1 MLTSMRH
8 AGEGALDH
16 LEPMLR
22 ALRAMPALRE
32 KARGT
37 FYRGSRAF
45 IHFHEDIEG
54 LFADV
59 RFGEEFER
67 IDVTTRTKQEKLVR
81 RVRSSLQ
88 PR

>member
-8 AGEGALDH
+8 AGEGALDD

-22 ALRAMPALRE
+22 APRAMPALRE

-67 IDVTTRTKQEKLVR
+67 IDVTTLRNR
-81 RVRSSLQ
+81 RSSSAEFVRAFSVL
-88 PR
+88 

>member
-1 MLTSMRH
+1 MLKSMRH

-45 IHFHEDIEG
+45 IRIKLEQTSG
-54 LFADV
+54 LHCHGNRPANLLTMHK
-59 RFGEEFER
+59 R
-67 IDVTTRTKQEKLVR
+67 L
-81 RVRSSLQ
+81 
-88 PR
+88 